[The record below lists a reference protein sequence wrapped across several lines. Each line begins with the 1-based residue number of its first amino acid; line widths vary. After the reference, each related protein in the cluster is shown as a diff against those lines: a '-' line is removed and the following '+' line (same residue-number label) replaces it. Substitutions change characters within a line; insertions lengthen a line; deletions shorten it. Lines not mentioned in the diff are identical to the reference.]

1 MKEFKKICKMTQ
13 PEVKKYMNKFFLD
26 NHYAVVN
33 ENGFLYA
40 IPEDN
45 RVSVL
50 LVAHMD
56 TVHKEQCKEIKDENG
71 KLSSPQGI
79 GGDDRCGV
87 YMIMNIVKEL
97 RCPVLLTEDEE
108 KGGIGANK
116 FVGATY
122 DCTDENGKKIKKK
135 YINELDV
142 NYMIE
147 FDRRG
152 SNDAVYYSCDNK
164 DFKKFV
170 EENSGMKENFG
181 SYSDISTIMPASKIA
196 GVNFSC
202 GYYNPHQTNE
212 YVMFDEMTD
221 VIEAAKILIKEP
233 CEKPFEYVAKVW
245 PKYDYKSSYRG
256 SGYSQA
262 SRYHQYSLYD
272 RDYSTYNSDCGMIE
286 SLELELEVLWND
298 AEGKE
303 QIDICYGKNK
313 AECWF
318 NFFMANQDV
327 CMEMV
332 TDWSWT

>member
-1 MKEFKKICKMTQ
+1 MKEFEKICKMTQ
-13 PEVKKYMNKFFLD
+13 PEVKQYMNDFLLD
-26 NHYAVVN
+26 NHYAVAN

-40 IPEDN
+40 TPEDN
-45 RVSVL
+45 RVPVL

-56 TVHKEQCKEIKDENG
+56 VIHEKQCVEIKDENG

-108 KGGIGANK
+108 KGG
-116 FVGATY
+116 VGARKFSTS
-122 DCTDENGKKIKKK
+122 K
-135 YINELDV
+135 YIGSIDV
-142 NYMIE
+142 NYMLE

-164 DFKKFV
+164 EFKQFV
-170 EENSGMKENFG
+170 EENSGMKEAYG
-181 SYSDISTIMPASKIA
+181 SYTDISTLMPITGIA

-212 YVMFDEMTD
+212 YVMFDEMLD

-233 CEKPFEYVAKVW
+233 CENPFKYVEKVYE
-245 PKYDYKSSYRG
+245 YDYKNSYKGSSKK
-256 SGYSQA
+256 SYSQA
-262 SRYHQYSLYD
+262 DRYHQYSLYD
-272 RDYSTYNSDCGMIE
+272 RDYDIYNNDCGMIE

-318 NFFMANQDV
+318 NFFMANKDV

>member
-1 MKEFKKICKMTQ
+1 MEIFEKICKMTQ
-13 PEVKKYMNKFFLD
+13 PEVKKYMNDFFLD
-26 NHYAVVN
+26 NHYAVAN

-40 IPEDN
+40 TPEDN
-45 RVSVL
+45 RVPVL

-56 TVHKEQCKEIKDENG
+56 TIHKEQCKEIKDENG

-116 FVGATY
+116 FAKT
-122 DCTDENGKKIKKK
+122 K
-135 YINELDV
+135 YINNLDV

-212 YVMFDEMTD
+212 YVVFDEMID
-221 VIEAAKILIKEP
+221 VIEAAKFLIKEP

-245 PKYDYKSSYRG
+245 PKYDYNKSYKRNAKN
-256 SGYSQA
+256 GYYQA
-262 SRYHQYSLYD
+262 DRYHQYSMYD
-272 RDYSTYNSDCGMIE
+272 RDYYLYGSNSSMME

-298 AEGKE
+298 ANGKE
-303 QIDICYGKNK
+303 QIEICHGNNK

-318 NFFMANQDV
+318 NFFMMNQDV
-327 CMEMV
+327 CMEMI
-332 TDWSWT
+332 TDYSWS